1 MKEWERLMDSLED
14 FWLSEEADKFV
25 WLLDKSGNYTTR
37 SMYRRLTFRG
47 ADNKRM
53 QKPWKSILPNKI
65 EVFVWLVTQDRLQTG
80 VNLKKKE
87 RRGDKNCCLC
97 GIDETSDHICF
108 HCHVAR
114 AIRFSFKEALGWGR
128 TLQNIQDVFNIGS
141 PYAWDV
147 IGFTSIHTC
156 WGGLR
161 WRVRSSST
169 PIHPTHVIDA
179 NPTIS

>member
-1 MKEWERLMDSLED
+1 LEYKALGDEDMKEWERLMDSLED

-37 SMYRRLTFRG
+37 YMYRRLTFRG

-114 AIRFSFKEALGWGR
+114 AIRIPLWLRCYRIHLNPHVLGW
-128 TLQNIQDVFNIGS
+128 IKVEFI
-141 PYAWDV
+141 
-147 IGFTSIHTC
+147 
-156 WGGLR
+156 
-161 WRVRSSST
+161 SSST
-169 PIHPTHVIDA
+169 PIHPSTCGLM
-179 NPTIS
+179 

>member
-1 MKEWERLMDSLED
+1 LEYKAFGDEDMKEWERLMDSLED

-87 RRGDKNCCLC
+87 RKG
-97 GIDETSDHICF
+97 GIKTVVC
-108 HCHVAR
+108 VGLMKL
-114 AIRFSFKEALGWGR
+114 AITFAFIA
-128 TLQNIQDVFNIGS
+128 T
-141 PYAWDV
+141 
-147 IGFTSIHTC
+147 
-156 WGGLR
+156 
-161 WRVRSSST
+161 
-169 PIHPTHVIDA
+169 
-179 NPTIS
+179 